1 MDANSLL
8 IVLFREVRVK
18 HRALGEALNVHSAN
32 ATAWCSGRDN
42 GESQHQRGVDQPH
55 RGEERRR
62 RDNSRFEEAR
72 AE

>member
-32 ATAWCSGRDN
+32 
-42 GESQHQRGVDQPH
+42 QR
-55 RGEERRR
+55 
-62 RDNSRFEEAR
+62 NSVVFWAR
-72 AE
+72 